1 MDLWLSPNDDF
12 VPQETLLV
20 WLRTYLHP
28 LKYPKN
34 IFFGEGNLQSWE
46 QLQCPINISK
56 SPIFHMKT
64 GTEMLFETQNSNKV
78 ITSNDK
84 IIHIHKNTE
93 KDIRGS
99 ISE

>member
-1 MDLWLSPNDDF
+1 
-12 VPQETLLV
+12 
-20 WLRTYLHP
+20 
-28 LKYPKN
+28 
-34 IFFGEGNLQSWE
+34 
-46 QLQCPINISK
+46 
-56 SPIFHMKT
+56 MKT

-84 IIHIHKNTE
+84 FIHIHKNTE